1 MLFGYARVS
10 TETQKLHLQ
19 MDALLK
25 YGIDKKNIY
34 TDTIS
39 GSIKERPKL
48 DALLAK
54 LREGDT
60 FITWKL
66 DRVARSVSHLTK
78 LINDFENQGIHFIS
92 IQEPFFD
99 TKTPYGK
106 FIFNL
111 FSGIAQLERDIIIDR
126 TIAGQE
132 AARRRG
138 VKIGR
143 KKGLSKKNQQKAIL
157 AETYYRDEKRKLSIS
172 EVMRLADIKSKK
184 TLYNYLQYQ
193 GRRNCVFDGCG
204 ALFWDKEQT
213 PEEAHCPNHIK
224 EKKELLLLEELKS
237 K

>member
-10 TETQKLHLQ
+10 TDSQKLHLQ

-25 YGIDKKNIY
+25 YGVAEKNIY

-39 GSIKERPKL
+39 GSIKSRPKL
-48 DALLAK
+48 DILLSK

-60 FITWKL
+60 FVTWKL
-66 DRVARSVSHLTK
+66 DRVARSVTHLTK
-78 LINDFENQGIHFIS
+78 LINDFDKEGIHFVS

-132 AARRRG
+132 SARRRG

-143 KKGLSKKNQQKAIL
+143 KKGLSKKNQQKAVL
-157 AETYYRDEKRKLSIS
+157 AETYYRDHEKKLSIS
-172 EVMRLADIKSKK
+172 EVMKLADIKSKK

-204 ALFWDKEQT
+204 VLFWDKKQDLEN
-213 PEEAHCPNHIK
+213 AYCDKHIQ
-224 EKKELLLLEELKS
+224 EKIEFIK
-237 K
+237 